1 MTLVNDGPV
10 NSGQDD
16 ALFRSLFLHD
26 IPLLDVRAPEEF
38 LKGAFPHA
46 ENIPLL
52 EDSERRRVGTLYKQA
67 GQAAAIELG
76 HQLVS
81 GAVKDARIACWQEWR
96 RDNPQ
101 GWLYCCRGG
110 LRSQI
115 TQEWLRDAGTPC
127 PRVPGGYKAMRQ
139 FLIGTIEKVCEERS
153 NGEKKFVVIAGRTGS
168 GKTQLL
174 QQIDNGVDLEKLAG
188 HRGSA
193 FGTQVSGQPSQIN
206 FENDVAIS
214 LLKLGTED
222 RPVLFIEDESKA
234 IGSLSVP
241 HRLYEVMKQSPVVL
255 IQESIES
262 RTATILDDYICGNLR
277 DFQQLDPTTAFENFS
292 AWLQQSLSRIQRRLG
307 GDRYQEVMADMQ
319 DALRIQSVS
328 GETEAHGVWIRRL
341 LTDYYDP
348 MYAYQLSKRQ
358 RLVIFEGSREE
369 FLHWARAWN
378 HVPAT
383 A

>member
-1 MTLVNDGPV
+1 MTLVSDDLL
-10 NSGQDD
+10 NSGHDD

-38 LKGAFPHA
+38 LKGAFPCA
-46 ENIPLL
+46 VNVPLL
-52 EDSERRRVGTLYKQA
+52 EDDERRRIGTLYKHT

-76 HQLVS
+76 HYLVS
-81 GAVKDARIACWQEWR
+81 GEVREARMMRWQEWIR
-96 RDNPQ
+96 ANPQ
-101 GWLYCCRGG
+101 GWLYCFRGG

-139 FLIGTIEKVCEERS
+139 FLIETIDKVCEERS
-153 NGEKKFVVIAGRTGS
+153 SRTKRFVVIAGRTGS

-193 FGTQVSGQPSQIN
+193 FGTQVAGQPTQIN
-206 FENDVAIS
+206 FENEVAIR
-214 LLKLGTED
+214 LLKLGTQD
-222 RPVLFIEDESKA
+222 KPVLFIEDESKA

-241 HRLYEVMKQSPVVL
+241 HRLYEVMKQSPIAL
-255 IQESIES
+255 IQESLQS
-262 RTATILDDYICGNLR
+262 RTATILNDYICDNLHDFEKR
-277 DFQQLDPTTAFENFS
+277 DPIHAFEHFS
-292 AWLQQSLSRIQRRLG
+292 TWLQLSLSRIQRRLG
-307 GDRYQEVMADMQ
+307 GDRYEEVMADMQ
-319 DALRIQSVS
+319 EALRIQSEC
-328 GETEAHGVWIRRL
+328 GETAAHGVWISRL

-358 RLVIFEGSREE
+358 HIVEFEGSREE
-369 FLHWARAWN
+369 FLVWAQ
-378 HVPAT
+378 VPAT